1 MVEDRRDNDGSHTTS
16 LQDAKRVVFNKM
28 RVSFMCILAST
39 LQRSRGFAVAFL
51 VARPVF
57 SAVDT
62 CPSSSRRSLSTTT
75 AAETPNTATSTS
87 KTFLET
93 STAYK
98 QLLDKLQTITNLQR
112 ASSCL
117 SYDQMVFMPAAARA
131 SAARGAQL
139 AALASVIH
147 AHSTDASVKE
157 LIEKAEADLK
167 AFNGSSAKEEA
178 TILALTREDF
188 EKMQKIPS
196 ELEARRAALSAK
208 GYRAWMEARQA
219 NDFGMFE
226 STLKECFDT
235 AAETAECLRDDPSK
249 SLYTTMLNEFERGMS
264 AERIDE
270 LFTEIE
276 NALKPLLK
284 DVLASP
290 HQQST
295 ECLEKDIPIEKQQQ
309 LSRQIVTKLGF
320 DDSHGRIDVSPHPF
334 SMSLSPADVRI
345 TSRFNNRE
353 WYSGLAGTIHEAGHA
368 MYEQGLGESGTS
380 VDSFLS
386 MGCHESQSLFWER
399 HVGLSKPFW
408 KYASLAVKNVLGIEV
423 EPDEVYA
430 AVNKVTPGFIRVDAD
445 ELTYPLHVILR
456 YRLERDVMEGKAS
469 VSDIPSKWN
478 QAMKDM
484 LDVNVD
490 SDANGCLQ
498 DVHW

>member
-1 MVEDRRDNDGSHTTS
+1 
-16 LQDAKRVVFNKM
+16 
-28 RVSFMCILAST
+28 
-39 LQRSRGFAVAFL
+39 
-51 VARPVF
+51 
-57 SAVDT
+57 
-62 CPSSSRRSLSTTT
+62 
-75 AAETPNTATSTS
+75 
-87 KTFLET
+87 
-93 STAYK
+93 
-98 QLLDKLQTITNLQR
+98 
-112 ASSCL
+112 
-117 SYDQMVFMPAAARA
+117 
-131 SAARGAQL
+131 
-139 AALASVIH
+139 
-147 AHSTDASVKE
+147 
-157 LIEKAEADLK
+157 
-167 AFNGSSAKEEA
+167 
-178 TILALTREDF
+178 
-188 EKMQKIPS
+188 MQKIPS

-290 HQQST
+290 HQPST
-295 ECLEKDIPIEKQQQ
+295 ECLEKDIPTEKQQQ
-309 LSRQIVTKLGF
+309 LSRQIATKLGF

-368 MYEQGLGESGTS
+368 MYEQGLGDSGTS

-399 HVGLSKPFW
+399 HVSLSKPFW
-408 KYASLAVKNVLGIEV
+408 KYGSLAVKNVLGIDV

-456 YRLERDVMEGKAS
+456 YRLERDVMEGKSS